1 MSLALVS
8 IYCSIFSTF
17 FTLTFAADNE
27 DPFDLSFYTKGAA
40 IGDS

>member
-1 MSLALVS
+1 MPRNL
-8 IYCSIFSTF
+8 YMFSMH
-17 FTLTFAADNE
+17 LLLLNSAFASDDQ